1 MRRKQAEL
9 KRKQHAADEE
19 AAAQGGGKRQKQWW
33 EQPHL
38 REEGEER
45 GEHEQADDD
54 VEWYRQEVGGCPAQL
69 GVGGGLQRRMAAAA
83 VVWCGKLA
91 PPALLPHLFPTEHSI
106 IGGLNS
112 CIVSHRLGRS
122 LRTLWG

>member
-1 MRRKQAEL
+1 VCVQEENVRRKQAEL

-19 AAAQGGGKRQKQWW
+19 AEAQGGGKRQKQWW

-54 VEWYRQEVGGCPAQL
+54 VEWYRQEVGGCTAWP
-69 GVGGGLQRRMAAAA
+69 GTSGH
-83 VVWCGKLA
+83 C
-91 PPALLPHLFPTEHSI
+91 
-106 IGGLNS
+106 
-112 CIVSHRLGRS
+112 
-122 LRTLWG
+122 